1 MQIKKRKRGSKES
14 RKNNLSKSD
23 RIIYT
28 KKPSTNLETKSA
40 NDLICIFREERFGFN
55 ESYAEISKQSS
66 VLANVIVHAM

>member
-40 NDLICIFREERFGFN
+40 NDLICIFRGK
-55 ESYAEISKQSS
+55 IW
-66 VLANVIVHAM
+66 L